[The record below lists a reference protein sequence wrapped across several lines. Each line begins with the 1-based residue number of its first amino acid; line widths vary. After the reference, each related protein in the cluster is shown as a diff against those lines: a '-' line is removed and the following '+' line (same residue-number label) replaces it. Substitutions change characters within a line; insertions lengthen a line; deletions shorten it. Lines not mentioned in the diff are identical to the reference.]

1 MEKLQ
6 SGQAIEDKVLDIDW
20 KISVITDAKQKKEA
34 NEFVIYV
41 KLTLVN
47 SEGGLYHKYLEFSP
61 VQFFEF
67 YKEINDIKNLLD
79 MAA

>member
-1 MEKLQ
+1 MQSLQ
-6 SGQAIEDKVLDIDW
+6 CGLAVEDKVLDIDW
-20 KISVITDAKQKKEA
+20 KISVVTDAKQKKEA

-41 KLTLVN
+41 KLTLAKADGNV
-47 SEGGLYHKYLEFSP
+47 YQRYLEFSP